1 MIGDMNRSSPTEIEL
16 VERLRQGSREA
27 LGQVYVLYRDRLYNY
42 CYWLVKENSRID
54 DVVLETFI
62 NVWNNIDSLNNSDSF
77 RSWLFAIARNQA
89 LLDLRDRKPFEELTD
104 DSLIE
109 HDGPLVA
116 LISAEEADQ
125 VKGLLDALR
134 PAYRE
139 LIVLRLYEGL
149 SYAELAG
156 VTGLSL
162 SAVRVHLFRARKALA
177 KLYDEHFGDRHE
189 Q

>member
-1 MIGDMNRSSPTEIEL
+1 MHGDMNQSILAEIEL
-16 VERLRQGSREA
+16 VERLREGNREA
-27 LGQVYVLYRDRLYNY
+27 LGQIYVLYRDRVYNY
-42 CYWLVKENSRID
+42 CHWLVKENARVD
-54 DVVLETFI
+54 DVVHETFMKI
-62 NVWNNIDSLNNSDSF
+62 WNNIGSLRNGNSF
-77 RSWLFAIARNQA
+77 RSWLYTIARNEA

-104 DSLIE
+104 ESSIESDS
-109 HDGPLVA
+109 PLVA
-116 LISAEEADQ
+116 LINAEETDQ

-139 LIVLRLYEGL
+139 LIVLRVYEGL
-149 SYAELAG
+149 SYAELAC